1 MEGTIDDGD
10 ILQSTI
16 SFFLNV
22 KCGGI
27 HVYMYNIEGTLYD
40 ECVMCVLQY
49 CMCCCIEWKAR

>member
-49 CMCCCIEWKAR
+49 VLLY